1 MKIYSI
7 LIMSLTLVLFYN
19 LAVFEQNKRDRP
31 EQESSDFENKIDH
44 LKEHP
49 AIVPY
54 VLIEDEFS
62 MQVTGKE
69 HRYLNT
75 GISYIED
82 AEATQKKQCIVA
94 VVNEQKTNFSGS

>member
-19 LAVFEQNKRDRP
+19 LAVSQQNKR
-31 EQESSDFENKIDH
+31 ESESKSPDFKHKTVDFKKHTTFE
-44 LKEHP
+44 
-49 AIVPY
+49 PY

-75 GISYIED
+75 GISYIEY
-82 AEATQKKQCIVA
+82 AEAAQKKQCIVA
-94 VVNEQKTNFSGS
+94 VATQQKSNLSGS

>member
-19 LAVFEQNKRDRP
+19 LAVFQQNKLDKS
-31 EQESSDFENKIDH
+31 ELKSFDFENKTVH
-44 LKEHP
+44 FKKH
-49 AIVPY
+49 ATIVPY

-75 GISYIED
+75 GISYIEY

-94 VVNEQKTNFSGS
+94 IANEQKSNLSGS

>member
-19 LAVFEQNKRDRP
+19 LAVSQQNER
-31 EQESSDFENKIDH
+31 ESQPKSADFENKTDH
-44 LKEHP
+44 FKEHTST
-49 AIVPY
+49 VPY

-75 GISYIED
+75 GISFIEFT
-82 AEATQKKQCIVA
+82 ESTEKKQCLVA
-94 VVNEQKTNFSGS
+94 VINEQKTNLSGS